1 MNQLKINEQA
11 VHKQNTTQGKLCL
24 SLGILSLFFGILTG
38 VPAVISGHMALKQ
51 IKESPTILAG
61 KGIVY
66 TGLVLG
72 YLAIALSSLFIILF
86 LYSGF
91 RF

>member
-1 MNQLKINEQA
+1 MKQLKINEQ
-11 VHKQNTTQGKLCL
+11 VGHKQNTTQAKLCL
-24 SLGILSLFFGILTG
+24 SLGILSLLFGILAG

-51 IKESPTILAG
+51 IKESPTLAR